1 MCTHMPLGFR
11 DRKEE
16 RGDEAG
22 KINKDDTKEDFERQ
36 VQEFPF
42 HSARDACAG
51 GRTEPREERKPLVSG
66 GPWYLLFSLSGMEGQ
81 GKGLETPWWVSNPP
95 PPRPGLSL

>member
-22 KINKDDTKEDFERQ
+22 KINKDGTKEDFERQ
-36 VQEFPF
+36 VPEFPF
-42 HSARDACAG
+42 HSAQDACAG
-51 GRTEPREERKPLVSG
+51 GCTKPHEERRSLVSG
-66 GPWYLLFSLSGMEGQ
+66 GPCFLHSACQ
-81 GKGLETPWWVSNPP
+81 GWRDKEERLETPWWVSNPP
-95 PPRPGLSL
+95 PPQPGLSL